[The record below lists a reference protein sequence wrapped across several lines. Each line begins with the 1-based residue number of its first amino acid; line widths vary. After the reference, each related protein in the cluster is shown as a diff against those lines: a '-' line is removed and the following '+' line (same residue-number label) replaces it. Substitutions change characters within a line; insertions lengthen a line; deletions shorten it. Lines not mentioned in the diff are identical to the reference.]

1 MKSVLVVASRYRG
14 NVGFVRRFFEGDTQV
29 RNIWCNYSSIEDLDW
44 VIMLRDLNL
53 TAGTGTKTA
62 DNIPKSSNVNAPFDQ
77 PLTFAMTA

>member
-1 MKSVLVVASRYRG
+1 MLDLSVDSLRETHKLEIFGSTIVLLR
-14 NVGFVRRFFEGDTQV
+14 T
-29 RNIWCNYSSIEDLDW
+29 LDW